1 MKYFSFGNIL
11 DMILI
16 FPIKKQT
23 KNNRERKF
31 KKKIKVFYKNYANV
45 YALHIFK
52 KNGILSIFPIE
63 ISYCAI

>member
-23 KNNRERKF
+23 KKQHREKIL
-31 KKKIKVFYKNYANV
+31 KKDKSV
-45 YALHIFK
+45 L
-52 KNGILSIFPIE
+52 
-63 ISYCAI
+63 